1 VLHRFAFLKV
11 LGATVLWPLLDR
23 AQVFAAINYLVPAET
38 ATAAPQLDLLFATAE
53 AFRGHLDTTFLVRAE
68 NGARAAVRLASVA
81 EGPRTANVEQFS
93 LTFHAPDGAGALQG
107 ICAFDHRTLGRFDA
121 FVVAIG
127 AATARPIVYEACFS
141 RTLNHG

>member
-1 VLHRFAFLKV
+1 VLHRFTFLKV

-23 AQVFAAINYLVPAET
+23 NRLLATVDDLFPGEPAAAARFDLLG
-38 ATAAPQLDLLFATAE
+38 ATAAS
-53 AFRGHLDTTFLVRAE
+53 FRDHLDTTFFVRAE
-68 NGARAAVRLASVA
+68 HGARAEVRLASVA

-93 LTFHAPDGAGALQG
+93 LTFHAPDGAGDLQG

-127 AATARPIVYEACFS
+127 AAAARPVVYEACFS
-141 RTLNHG
+141 RTVNHG